1 MLTFTFLNILK
12 ENALNEPQNYK
23 TKIMF
28 SILTFGRI
36 FLKETLS
43 CVFPALHVTP
53 KIPTPFTE
61 LDNLPVHSQMCLAD
75 INGRSLT
82 QFITSSPEQG
92 TNHHWIGIVMVLS
105 KIFISIQALS
115 LGTCTIQVQMEQA
128 FGREKAMNNYNYNFS
143 LRRFQGFNVK
153 AGRAVAA
160 ARIKSVSTAS
170 GPTWT

>member
-12 ENALNEPQNYK
+12 ENALAFILNEPQNYK

-92 TNHHWIGIVMVLS
+92 TSHHWIGIVMVLS
-105 KIFISIQALS
+105 KIFISIEALS
-115 LGTCTIQVQMEQA
+115 LGTWTIQVQMEQA
-128 FGREKAMNNYNYNFS
+128 FGGEKTTNNYNFS
-143 LRRFQGFNVK
+143 LSGFQCESCKGSCRSEN
-153 AGRAVAA
+153 
-160 ARIKSVSTAS
+160 
-170 GPTWT
+170 